1 VTSAEPA
8 ETFDV
13 AISGYGPTGQAL
25 ASLLARRGHS
35 VCVFE
40 RWPTLYGQPRL
51 CTLDGEAARII
62 QAAGDIDAAL
72 RDSNPCRRYYLVNED
87 DKVLIDIDWSADH
100 VCGYPL
106 RISMHQPDVEDA
118 MDEAARQR
126 GAIIHQGWEVEAVEQ
141 DDAGVVVHARRKGT
155 GAEAETCSILARYV
169 VGADGANSS
178 VRESLGVES
187 ERFPF
192 RNAWLS
198 IDALRKRKLP
208 TFSGLSKDLRIP
220 VVVCA
225 PEGRTHASIPIGAS
239 RLRFEFLVDPD
250 SEHDEQLRPEVG
262 YQYLKEVHGLT
273 EDDVEIYRQVIY
285 PFAGRLANTW
295 RVGRVFLAGD
305 AAHLMTPFLG
315 QGACSGLRDSINLAW
330 KLDLVLRGL
339 ADEELLDSYQAER
352 KDHVRGHVAGSDAL
366 GAMSC
371 EPDPERAAMRD
382 QAFLTGHAPPPPAD
396 PLLTTGVLS
405 AGDSGEAV
413 PPVGEVGPQG
423 RVRYGGAE
431 GRFDDVVGWGFQLI
445 TRGYL
450 PGSTV
455 EQELL
460 DFLGEINGYAVG
472 VDDDGADGVA
482 ADLDGAYGRFFD
494 EHGIEGILLRPD
506 FVVFGVIHS
515 RDEVR
520 PLLMDLR
527 EQIRGRVPTGAGR

>member
-1 VTSAEPA
+1 VTSTEPA

-51 CTLDGEAARII
+51 CTLDGESARII

-72 RDSNPCRRYYLVNED
+72 RDSNPCRRYYLVNEEN
-87 DKVLIDIDWSADH
+87 KVLIDIDWSADH

-118 MDEAARQR
+118 MDEAARKR

-141 DDAGVVVHARRKGT
+141 DEAGVIVHARHTKKD
-155 GAEAETCSILARYV
+155 AEDETRSVLAKYA

-187 ERFPF
+187 EQFPF

-208 TFSGLSKDLRIP
+208 TFSGLSEDLRIP

-250 SEHDEQLRPEVG
+250 SEHDEHLRPEVG

-330 KLDLVLRGL
+330 KLDLVLRGV
-339 ADEELLDSYQAER
+339 ANEDLLDSYEAER
-352 KDHVRGHVAGSDAL
+352 KGHVRGHVVGSDAL

-382 QAFLTGHAPPPPAD
+382 RAFLDGHAPPPPAD
-396 PLLTTGVLS
+396 PVLTAGVLS
-405 AGDSGEAV
+405 GNDSGEAT

-423 RVRYGGAE
+423 HVSYGGAE

-445 TRGYL
+445 TRGYSPAPSL
-450 PGSTV
+450 D
-455 EQELL
+455 EELL

-472 VDDDGADGVA
+472 IADEVTDGVA
-482 ADLDGAYGRFFD
+482 ADLGGAYGRFFD
-494 EHGIEGILLRPD
+494 KHDIEGVLLRPD
-506 FVVFGVIHS
+506 FVVFGVVRN
-515 RDEVR
+515 RDEIR
-520 PLLMDLR
+520 PLLEDLR
-527 EQIRGRVPTGAGR
+527 EQLRGKVTASAGR